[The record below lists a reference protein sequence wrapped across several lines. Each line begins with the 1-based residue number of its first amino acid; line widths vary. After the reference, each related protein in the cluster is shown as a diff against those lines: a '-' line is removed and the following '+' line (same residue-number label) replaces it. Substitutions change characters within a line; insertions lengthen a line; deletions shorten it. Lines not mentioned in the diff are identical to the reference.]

1 MANATISPTDL
12 STMTAPVP
20 PAPVSIADTGIPAD
34 RLTQLMLKTLYTGEA
49 TGTAL
54 GEKMCLPFS
63 VLAPLLESAR
73 THLLIE
79 VLGTTNASSGAAGYR
94 YVLTDLGRDR
104 ARQYLDA
111 NQYVGAAPVPLEAYV
126 EHILAIRAARGY
138 VDRERL
144 RAGFSHL
151 IISDELLEQVG
162 PGVNAGK
169 GIFLYGPPGNGKSVV
184 AEGMGRSL
192 GGDLYVPYAI
202 DIDGQI
208 VTVFDPVNHESLDS
222 HELEQASIVR
232 SAPRDKRWV
241 RIRRPVVIVG
251 GELTLDMLDLSFNPI
266 SKFHEAPLQMK
277 ANGGV
282 FLVDDFGRQR
292 MRPEDLLNRWIVPL
306 ESRVDYLTLH
316 TGRKFQVPFEVL
328 IVFATNLDPLS
339 LADEAFLRRIPY
351 KIPIGD
357 PTLSQFTE
365 IFELNCRRKGLRFH
379 QVMVSYL
386 IRRHYATVNRPL
398 RACQPRDLIDQVIAL
413 SRYRGHEPVITR
425 ELIDAA
431 CRAYFVDGE
440 LRRPDQELPDDPDDR
455 IAFH

>member
-1 MANATISPTDL
+1 MANATIAPTDL
-12 STMTAPVP
+12 SSMTAPIP
-20 PAPVSIADTGIPAD
+20 PAPVTVDDTGIPAD
-34 RLTQLMLKTLYTGEA
+34 RLTQLMLKTLYVGEA
-49 TGTAL
+49 TGTTL
-54 GEKMCLPFS
+54 GERMRLPFS
-63 VLAPLLESAR
+63 VIGPLLEAAR
-73 THLLIE
+73 VQLLIE
-79 VLGTTNASSGAAGYR
+79 VLGTTNSTAGAAGYR
-94 YVLTDLGRDR
+94 YALTDLGRDR
-104 ARQYLDA
+104 ARQYLDS
-111 NQYVGAAPVPLEAYV
+111 NQYVGPAPVPLEAYV
-126 EHILAIRAARGY
+126 GHILAIRAARGY
-138 VDRERL
+138 VDRDRL
-144 RAGFSHL
+144 RSGFSHL

-169 GIFLYGPPGNGKSVV
+169 GVFLYGPPGNGKSVV
-184 AEGMGRSL
+184 AEGMGRAL

-208 VTVFDPVNHESLDS
+208 VTVYDPIAHESLESTD
-222 HELEQASIVR
+222 EQVSIVR
-232 SAPRDKRWV
+232 SAPRDRRWV

-266 SKFHEAPLQMK
+266 AKFHEAPLQMK

-357 PTLSQFTE
+357 PTLSQFTQ

-379 QVMVSYL
+379 DVMVSYL
-386 IRRHYATVNRPL
+386 IRRHYTPTNRPL
-398 RACQPRDLIDQVIAL
+398 RACQPRDLLEQVIAL
-413 SRYRGHEPVITR
+413 CRYRGHEPVITR
-425 ELIDAA
+425 EMIDAA
-431 CRAYFVDGE
+431 CRAYFVDNE
-440 LRRPDQELPDDPDDR
+440 LQRPEADVPDEPADR
-455 IAFH
+455 IGVH

>member
-1 MANATISPTDL
+1 MANATLAPTDL
-12 STMTAPVP
+12 SSTTAPIP
-20 PAPVSIADTGIPAD
+20 PAPVTVDDTGIPAD
-34 RLTQLMLKTLYTGEA
+34 RLTQLMLKTLYVGEA

-54 GEKMCLPFS
+54 GERMRLPFS
-63 VLAPLLESAR
+63 VIGPLLEAAR
-73 THLLIE
+73 VQLLIE
-79 VLGTTNASSGAAGYR
+79 VLGTANATAGAAGYR
-94 YVLTDLGRDR
+94 YALTDLGRDR
-104 ARQYLDA
+104 ARQYLDT
-111 NQYVGAAPVPLEAYV
+111 NQYVGPAPVPLEAYV
-126 EHILAIRAARGY
+126 AHILAIRAARGY
-138 VDRERL
+138 VDRDRL
-144 RAGFSHL
+144 RSGFSHL
-151 IISDELLEQVG
+151 IIADELLEQVG

-169 GIFLYGPPGNGKSVV
+169 GVFLYGPPGNGKSVV
-184 AEGMGRSL
+184 AEGMGRAL

-208 VTVFDPVNHESLDS
+208 VTVYDPIAHESLEASD
-222 HELEQASIVR
+222 EQVSIVR
-232 SAPRDKRWV
+232 SAPRDRRWV

-357 PTLSQFTE
+357 PTLGQFTQ

-379 QVMVSYL
+379 DVMVSYL
-386 IRRHYATVNRPL
+386 IRRHYTPTYRPL
-398 RACQPRDLIDQVIAL
+398 RACQPRDLIEQVIAL
-413 SRYRGHEPVITR
+413 CRYRGQEPVITR
-425 ELIDAA
+425 EMIDAA
-431 CRAYFVDGE
+431 CRAYFVDNE
-440 LRRPDQELPDDPDDR
+440 LKRLEADEPDEPADR
-455 IAFH
+455 IGVH